1 MRKDIVKYGFEK
13 NYGYRSQKLI
23 IDSKLPIK
31 LFNPGKQNYR
41 MNTLKKIRLSEDKF
55 TSDMGSTKIV
65 LIINEEL
72 KNNNHFVD
80 KKEKLFKKKKKQL
93 IGH

>member
-1 MRKDIVKYGFEK
+1 MRKDIVKCGFEK

-72 KNNNHFVD
+72 KNNHFVD
-80 KKEKLFKKKKKQL
+80 KKEKLFKKKILQI
-93 IGH
+93 IGY